1 MSRRSDMA
9 RGADVG
15 GACNPAQDDSL
26 SRGRPQISRKGF
38 LTALAVSGFGA
49 GCVGAGAARGGSSER
64 LAFRLGMTGFTY
76 WKYDVDGML
85 RSMRLLGLHD
95 LSVKDYHLG
104 YDATEAAC
112 EAFRAKCAKQGVAPY
127 AVGPI
132 YMGSEAE
139 VDRYFAYA
147 RRVGVKLVVG
157 VPVDRLGK
165 RRLSS
170 RKVCEYVS
178 KKCEETGIRYAI
190 HNHGPSMP
198 ELFPTGRSAYEM
210 VKDLSPK
217 LGLCLDVGHEFRS
230 GLDPAETVRACA
242 DRLFDVHLK
251 DEDAPTDKGGCQ
263 VIGRGL
269 IDWPEFIRAL
279 CEVRYS
285 GVCALEFERD
295 FDDNRHQIGECIG
308 YFKCLMRLCGR
319 VKFNGAETS

>member
-1 MSRRSDMA
+1 MKGNA
-9 RGADVG
+9 RPFATNGDREGLTG
-15 GACNPAQDDSL
+15 GA
-26 SRGRPQISRKGF
+26 ISRKGF
-38 LTALAVSGFGA
+38 LTALAATGLGA
-49 GCVGAGAARGGSSER
+49 GCAGIGNAMSVVGASEKP
-64 LAFRLGMTGFTY
+64 AFRLGMTGFTY

-85 RSMRLLGLHD
+85 RSMRLLDVHE

-104 YDATEAAC
+104 YGATEETC
-112 EAFRAKCAKQGVAPY
+112 DAFRAKCAKQGVVPY

-132 YMGSEAE
+132 YMGSETE

-147 RRVGVKLVVG
+147 RRVGVKLIVG
-157 VPVDRLGK
+157 VPVDRIGK

-170 RKVCEYVS
+170 RKICAYVS
-178 KKCEETGIRYAI
+178 KKCEETGMRYAI

-230 GLDPAETVRACA
+230 GLDPAETVRFCA

-251 DEDAPTDKGGCQ
+251 DEDAPTENGSCR

-269 IDWPEFIRAL
+269 IDWTGFVRTL

-295 FDDNRHQIGECIG
+295 FDDNRHQIGECVG

-319 VKFNGAETS
+319 ESNA

>member
-1 MSRRSDMA
+1 MKGHA
-9 RGADVG
+9 RPFGTCG
-15 GACNPAQDDSL
+15 GGGIPT
-26 SRGRPQISRKGF
+26 GVPISRKGF
-38 LTALAVSGFGA
+38 LAALVSSGVGVGCAEVGDATAV
-49 GCVGAGAARGGSSER
+49 VGASGKP
-64 LAFRLGMTGFTY
+64 AFRLGMTGFTY

-85 RSMRLLGLHD
+85 RSMRLLDIHD
-95 LSVKDYHLG
+95 LSVKDYHLD
-104 YDATEAAC
+104 YVATEEAC
-112 EAFRAKCAKQGVAPY
+112 ETFRAKCAKQGVVPY

-132 YMGSEAE
+132 YMGSESE
-139 VDRYFAYA
+139 VDRFFAYA
-147 RRVGVKLVVG
+147 RRVGVKLLVG
-157 VPVDRLGK
+157 VPVDRVGK
-165 RRLSS
+165 RRQSS
-170 RKVCEYVS
+170 RRICEYVS

-230 GLDPAETVRACA
+230 GLDPAETVRFCA
-242 DRLFDVHLK
+242 DRLLDIHLK
-251 DEDAPTDKGGCQ
+251 DEDAPTEKGRCR

-269 IDWPEFIRAL
+269 IDWIEFIRAL

-295 FDDNRHQIGECIG
+295 FDDNRHQIGECVG

-319 VKFNGAETS
+319 GSNA